1 MLLPRRCSIALVRLA
16 LVDRYPVWLR
26 STINRGQ
33 RIEQHFQRLRSPRHR
48 PAPVGAPHLPAVAS
62 PGVATILRLDVPV
75 ADSLSTSR
83 IWGVKAI
90 THPTAAIEFA
100 VLELRCPRGLVAT
113 CSLETELLGLSVA
126 RTAANGKPPK
136 EVNK

>member
-1 MLLPRRCSIALVRLA
+1 
-16 LVDRYPVWLR
+16 
-26 STINRGQ
+26 
-33 RIEQHFQRLRSPRHR
+33 
-48 PAPVGAPHLPAVAS
+48 
-62 PGVATILRLDVPV
+62 VPV

-100 VLELRCPRGLVAT
+100 VLELRCPRSLVAT